1 MMQRSY
7 NLPSCSLSI
16 EGISTS
22 GDVLSILTNFGC
34 RFNHHPEQIV
44 GGLDL
49 LKALVKVVGA
59 YAQALKSNTSVAI
72 PDEQVMLEPDGK
84 HLHILSVA
92 LGESASANS
101 QKLQI
106 KLNTIQLFDLMEGL
120 DRLCCDPQTLPE
132 LKLVTHITDYRSQ
145 SPMTAQAIP
154 AIAGVFSVAIASA
167 ALYLIPV
174 PKPDPMP
181 VQPVPAQ
188 PQPLPTN
195 SAIPKPSAIPDSSPE
210 PPSSDAPSSN

>member
-22 GDVLSILTNFGC
+22 GNVLSILTNFGC

-59 YAQALKSNTSVAI
+59 YAQALSSSTAVAI
-72 PDEQVMLEPDGK
+72 SDQQVKLEPVGQ
-84 HLHILSVA
+84 HLHNLSVA
-92 LGESASANS
+92 LGESEYANS
-101 QKLQI
+101 QNIQI
-106 KLNTIQLFDLMEGL
+106 KVTTIQLFDLMEGL
-120 DRLCCDPQTLPE
+120 DRLCCDSQTLPD
-132 LKLVTHITDYRSQ
+132 LKLVTHLDDYRSP
-145 SPMTAQAIP
+145 SPVAVKAIP

-167 ALYLIPV
+167 VLYFVPI
-174 PKPDPMP
+174 PKPEPKP
-181 VQPVPAQ
+181 SQPIPTQ
-188 PQPLPTN
+188 TQPLPKN
-195 SAIPKPSAIPDSSPE
+195 SAPPAPTTDPIPTSSPTE
-210 PPSSDAPSSN
+210 TENPTN